1 MRIAAQ
7 LPILFGRTVD
17 GLLLQVLDYTFRD
30 FVTPWLSEITH
41 HSRLH
46 ADIWRE
52 DIWMAVQ
59 RLKER
64 AKRVDA
70 ARMLAVDMTV
80 RATVHLEKI
89 RIAQARA

>member
-1 MRIAAQ
+1 MRIASQ

-17 GLLLQVLDYTFRD
+17 GQLLQVLEYTFRD
-30 FVTPWLSEITH
+30 FVTPWLREVTLH
-41 HSRLH
+41 WRLH
-46 ADIWRE
+46 ADSWRE
-52 DIWMAVQ
+52 DIWLAVQ

-64 AKRVDA
+64 ALRVDA
-70 ARMLAVDMTV
+70 ARLLAVDMTV